1 MADSR
6 ARRLGL
12 GVGLAVLAGG
22 CVRQEVATVALPE
35 RTAPEI
41 RIGVVVNAA
50 TLSFGGGSALRLT
63 IPDGSEL
70 SGLPPGT
77 AATVAAGAAGLRIRV
92 GGVAVTPGPALEV
105 TPADSGA
112 PVRIN
117 GRDYRGRF
125 LLSATLTGVSATNL
139 LDVETYLQGVVGAE
153 MGARSEPDLA
163 ALRAQAVI
171 SRTIALK
178 AIGRWRMRGY
188 DLVATVADQAYA
200 GIGFETP
207 VSTQAVQETR
217 GEVLLW
223 QGQLID
229 GFFHS
234 TCGGRTADGTEVFA
248 GGNRPYL
255 RSIRD
260 EADSGRPWCAISPRF
275 RWRESWSGEQLAR
288 TLGETLPQAGAPA
301 ALARSLRG
309 IRVID
314 RTATGRVAHLELLG
328 SRGNY
333 TVTGPVARLVF
344 RTGDGSI
351 LRSANF
357 NLQLTRSG
365 ERIVQLVAEGS
376 GAGHGVGMCQWG
388 ALARSRAGFSY
399 QDILAAYFPGTDLSR
414 HY

>member
-1 MADSR
+1 VADPR
-6 ARRLGL
+6 ARLAL
-12 GVGLAVLAGG
+12 GVGLAVLGGG
-22 CVRQEVATVALPE
+22 CVHQEVGIVALTE
-35 RTAPEI
+35 SVAPEI

-50 TLSFGGGSALRLT
+50 TLAFGGGSALRLST
-63 IPDGSEL
+63 PEGSEL
-70 SGLPPGT
+70 SGLTAGT
-77 AATVAAGAAGLRIRV
+77 AASVAAGPAGLRIRI
-92 GGVAVTPGPALEV
+92 GGVSVTPGPALEV
-105 TPADSGA
+105 SATDSGA

-178 AIGRWRMRGY
+178 AIGRWRIRGY
-188 DLVATVADQAYA
+188 DLVSTVADQAYA

-207 VSTQAVQETR
+207 LSSQAVQETR

-234 TCGGRTADGTEVFA
+234 TCGGRTADGTEAFA
-248 GGNRPYL
+248 GANRPYL

-260 EADSGRPWCAISPRF
+260 EDENGRPWCAISPRF
-275 RWRESWSGEQLAR
+275 RWRESWSGELLAR
-288 TLGETLPQAGAPA
+288 TLSETLPQAGGPSQ
-301 ALARSLRG
+301 LAKSLRG
-309 IRVID
+309 IRVLD
-314 RTATGRVAHLELLG
+314 RTATGRVAHLELIG

-333 TVTGPVARLVF
+333 TITGPVARLVF
-344 RTGDGSI
+344 RTADGSI

-399 QDILAAYFPGTDLSR
+399 PDILAAYFPGTDLAR
-414 HY
+414 HN